1 MSFNH
6 LASSSLY
13 LTNLVSSLLVWLRL
27 ITSIFDEIQLKYV
40 PMGMN
45 WVYKSEF
52 ILDFFSSTQ
61 AADRPSLGLDGI
73 NVLAGLAR

>member
-1 MSFNH
+1 
-6 LASSSLY
+6 
-13 LTNLVSSLLVWLRL
+13 
-27 ITSIFDEIQLKYV
+27 
-40 PMGMN
+40 MGMN

>member
-1 MSFNH
+1 
-6 LASSSLY
+6 
-13 LTNLVSSLLVWLRL
+13 
-27 ITSIFDEIQLKYV
+27 
-40 PMGMN
+40 MGMN

-61 AADRPSLGLDGI
+61 AADRSSLGLDGI